1 MSNGRPGLNARAFW
15 QARRTGIPRPPVPSA
30 CICMLLALWQV
41 DRKEIS
47 AAINSGQWVAE
58 LALICTIDDVR
69 GGELVGDR
77 HRVPS

>member
-1 MSNGRPGLNARAFW
+1 
-15 QARRTGIPRPPVPSA
+15 
-30 CICMLLALWQV
+30 MLLALWQV